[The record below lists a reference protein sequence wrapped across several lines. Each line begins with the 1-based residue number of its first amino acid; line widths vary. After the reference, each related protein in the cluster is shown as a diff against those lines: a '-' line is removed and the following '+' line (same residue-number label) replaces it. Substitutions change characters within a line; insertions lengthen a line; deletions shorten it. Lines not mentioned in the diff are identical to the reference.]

1 MSAGCQLPSP
11 LSLELVY
18 VYRQKHFTT
27 DIPGDPLRGDVDHL
41 HQGTVE
47 VHYEVSSAARVT
59 LGYQRT
65 QRSSDIASR
74 AFFNDNASLGVQYRF

>member
-65 QRSSDIASR
+65 QRSSDVASR

>member
-41 HQGTVE
+41 HQSTVK
-47 VHYEVSSAARVT
+47 VHYDLSPAPESRWGTSALSAHP
-59 LGYQRT
+59 
-65 QRSSDIASR
+65 I
-74 AFFNDNASLGVQYRF
+74 